1 MPLKKTSLVAGLY
14 AAAATALSDMPPL
27 GLGTWLSDRDKVP
40 HAVEFGLQN
49 GYDHIDAAWI
59 YREAQKS
66 PLGVTPHVYICT

>member
-1 MPLKKTSLVAGLY
+1 MALKAYLTAASLF
-14 AAAATALSDMPPL
+14 AATSTALDDIPRL

-59 YREAQKS
+59 YRESCSYGRTADTS
-66 PLGVTPHVYICT
+66 HSNA